1 MKGKGGV
8 SAVGVG
14 STASAARVA
23 GYAPYTQATSRKTVT
38 KEEATEFCVERTVSV
53 SESLRMYATLLKD
66 ASAPQDAA
74 FLERKGELLQLLEGM
89 KENIVHM
96 SEKLKVCL

>member
-1 MKGKGGV
+1 
-8 SAVGVG
+8 
-14 STASAARVA
+14 
-23 GYAPYTQATSRKTVT
+23 
-38 KEEATEFCVERTVSV
+38 
-53 SESLRMYATLLKD
+53 MYATLLKD

>member
-1 MKGKGGV
+1 M
-8 SAVGVG
+8 
-14 STASAARVA
+14 
-23 GYAPYTQATSRKTVT
+23 GYTSYTQSPNRKGVT

-66 ASAPQDAA
+66 VSAPQDAT
-74 FLERKGELLQLLEGM
+74 FLQRKGELLHLLEGM

-96 SEKLKVCL
+96 SEKLKMCI

>member
-14 STASAARVA
+14 STASVA